1 MDIIVSGRHCHV
13 SEGIREQVTER
24 IATVERFK
32 DRVQRVEVEFTVN
45 ETKGSPDQTV
55 EAEITLRSKG
65 PVVRA
70 EATAEDKMVAFDK
83 AMERLKT
90 QLRKANDR
98 RKHHKGLRHHNGA
111 LSHSELA
118 LETLLPSERSAE
130 DEALSEEGRHVVA
143 GIEVTG
149 DGPLGVREK
158 EFPATPLT
166 LEQALDEME
175 LVGHDFFLYQDAA
188 TGRPSVVYRRKAYDY
203 GVIHLNVDAEQ
214 RNIA

>member
-1 MDIIVSGRHCHV
+1 MDIIVSGRHCHI
-13 SEGIREQVTER
+13 SDTIREQVTER
-24 IATVERFK
+24 VATVERFK

-45 ETKGSPDQTV
+45 ETKGSPDDAV

-90 QLRKANDR
+90 QLRKASDR
-98 RKHHKGLRHHNGA
+98 RKHHKGLRHHTGA
-111 LSHSELA
+111 LSHPEVPLDS
-118 LETLLPSERSAE
+118 LLPTESDQGIDANGA
-130 DEALSEEGRHVVA
+130 DKHVVA

-149 DGPLGVREK
+149 NGPLVVREK
-158 EFPATPLT
+158 EFAATPLT

-175 LVGHDFFLYQDAA
+175 LVGHDFFLFQDA
-188 TGRPSVVYRRKAYDY
+188 TSGRPSVVYRRKAYDY
-203 GVIHLNVDAEQ
+203 GVIHLNVS
-214 RNIA
+214 

>member
-13 SEGIREQVTER
+13 SDSIREQVSER

-32 DRVQRVEVEFTVN
+32 NRVQRVEVEFTVN

-90 QLRKANDR
+90 QLRRASDR
-98 RKHHKGLRHHNGA
+98 RKHHKGLRQHNGV
-111 LSHSELA
+111 LSH
-118 LETLLPSERSAE
+118 P
-130 DEALSEEGRHVVA
+130 DVEAYEPLVEPATEADDNDDTFTVA
-143 GIEVTG
+143 GVTVTG
-149 DGPLGVREK
+149 DGPFVVKEK
-158 EFPATPLT
+158 QFDANPLT
-166 LEQALDEME
+166 LAQALDEME
-175 LVGHDFFLYQDAA
+175 LVGHDFFLYQDAD

-203 GVIHLNVDAEQ
+203 GVIHLNVG
-214 RNIA
+214 